1 MTTSALTKAPSARI
15 AGLTAAALLACTAPA
30 LAATDA
36 TAADTNT
43 ADTLAV
49 EKATGTDSLAVPRT
63 RADGTLIA
71 EAGGSR
77 VELPAMGSGAFTVTD
92 STGKRLRVGLPGSSA
107 ATARVTPNGTVV
119 YSRPADSVDVAAQV
133 GEDGSASA
141 LITMKDAAAP
151 KEYRFALDLPSGAR
165 ALLDEDGG
173 VLVLDGSGEL
183 VGTFQAPWA
192 KDATGKPVPT
202 SYRIEGGELVQS
214 VHTDAST
221 AYPVVADPKWWDKT
235 KEIAG
240 GMVSDTWNSMKCG
253 GALAA
258 AFHPGTA
265 SYKAIK
271 AAGGVKKL
279 LAVLSGVNSKRG
291 AASALGSGFT
301 TLFGVK
307 SIKKACFDDL
317 K

>member
-1 MTTSALTKAPSARI
+1 MTRASSATV
-15 AGLTAAALLACTAPA
+15 AGLTAAALLACTVPA
-30 LAATDA
+30 FANGTTTTGETARESAA
-36 TAADTNT
+36 AA
-43 ADTLAV
+43 TLAV
-49 EKATGTDSLAVPRT
+49 EKATGTESLSIPRT

-77 VELPAMGSGAFTVTD
+77 VELPAMGSGTFTVTD
-92 STGKRLRVGLPGSSA
+92 AHGKQLRVGLPGSSA
-107 ATARVTPNGTVV
+107 ATARVTPSGTVV

-133 GEDGSASA
+133 GKDGSASA
-141 LITMKDAAAP
+141 LITLKDATAP
-151 KEYRFALDLPSGAR
+151 TEYRFALDLPSGAR
-165 ALLDEDGG
+165 AVADEDGG
-173 VLVLDGSGEL
+173 VLVVDGAGDL

-192 KDATGKPVPT
+192 KDAHGRPVAT
-202 SYRIEGGELVQS
+202 SYRVKGDDLVQS
-214 VHTDAST
+214 IHTDAST

-240 GMVSDTWNSMKCG
+240 GIVSDTWNSMKCG

-279 LAVLSGVNSKRG
+279 VAVLSGVNSKRG

>member
-1 MTTSALTKAPSARI
+1 MTTYVLTKASSAGV
-15 AGLTAAALLACTAPA
+15 AGLTAAALLACTVPA
-30 LAATDA
+30 FADGTSAEATKA
-36 TAADTNT
+36 

-49 EKATGTDSLAVPRT
+49 EKATDTDSLSVPRT
-63 RADGTLIA
+63 RDDGTLIA

-77 VELPAMGSGAFTVTD
+77 VELPAMGSGTFTVTD
-92 STGKRLRVGLPGSSA
+92 SAGKRLRVGLPGSSA

-133 GEDGSASA
+133 GKDGSASA
-141 LITMKDAAAP
+141 LITMKDATAP
-151 KEYRFALDLPSGAR
+151 TEYRFALDLPSGAR
-165 ALLDEDGG
+165 AVLDEDGG
-173 VLVLDGSGEL
+173 VLVLDGSDEL

-192 KDATGKPVPT
+192 KDADGKPVPT
-202 SYRIEGGELVQS
+202 SYRIEGGDLVQS

-240 GMVSDTWNSMKCG
+240 GIVSDTWNSMKCG

-279 LAVLSGVNSKRG
+279 VAVLSGVNSKRG